1 MRIQESGWN
10 CDSWEIA
17 ISSVNSAHV
26 SDVRRFW
33 LHSNVNS
40 RLMSRF
46 SGGGIWVGPLIWR
59 DSKMSGLLLGV
70 NAFGK
75 RTKGNAWRL
84 VRRSRLPYF
93 KTGGSD
99 MCQRAIFCLHV
110 SDSCARF
117 PSTSCQAIP
126 GSLVSTVCET
136 HPTTE
141 ATTSREVSSS
151 RRMHWKDSSFHS
163 IFCFFFNLFL
173 KNDLEIVVKEI
184 STETNFNATEIKN
197 ESELMQFANKVKFPS
212 HGLILKPSENDFSKI
227 VKGITDEG
235 KYHLLH
241 SISYAKFVLQI
252 AFITIIRN
260 FLVGRAHPIGCAI
273 PLHLYQLWNACRLK
287 KTVHKHHILIG
298 IYIYIHFWIWQIV
311 MPTW

>member
-1 MRIQESGWN
+1 
-10 CDSWEIA
+10 
-17 ISSVNSAHV
+17 
-26 SDVRRFW
+26 
-33 LHSNVNS
+33 
-40 RLMSRF
+40 
-46 SGGGIWVGPLIWR
+46 
-59 DSKMSGLLLGV
+59 MSGLLLGV

-173 KNDLEIVVKEI
+173 LYSHE
-184 STETNFNATEIKN
+184 TEWRSI
-197 ESELMQFANKVKFPS
+197 Q
-212 HGLILKPSENDFSKI
+212 GLQE
-227 VKGITDEG
+227 
-235 KYHLLH
+235 
-241 SISYAKFVLQI
+241 QQ
-252 AFITIIRN
+252 TI
-260 FLVGRAHPIGCAI
+260 
-273 PLHLYQLWNACRLK
+273 QLRR
-287 KTVHKHHILIG
+287 
-298 IYIYIHFWIWQIV
+298 
-311 MPTW
+311 